1 MMKIERH
8 DAIAAI
14 LGVCGCLDNEAL
26 ELIVSEL
33 KAARYV
39 EGSSSC
45 YSTDINRQALRS
57 LMDRLG
63 WITHGISIR
72 ASISTDEGEAMLKQI
87 EALP

>member
-1 MMKIERH
+1 MNEERYE
-8 DAIAAI
+8 AIVDI
-14 LGVCGCLDNEAL
+14 LGVCGCLDHEAL
-26 ELIVSEL
+26 ELIVAEL

-39 EGSSSC
+39 EGSDS

-63 WITHGISIR
+63 WITHGIAIR
-72 ASISTDEGEAMLKQI
+72 ASISTDEGEALLKQI